1 MQFGGSM
8 SDMQPAY
15 YRLAEVEELFRIG
28 RDSLTR
34 WARAGI
40 FDLQGENRG
49 RRATGASVRAAMR
62 MLEEGADLWGMVKER
77 ELAASR
83 NSIVSRPR
91 KAKSQPVSDTPAES
105 AQLTSK
111 SHTWKTKKAA

>member
-1 MQFGGSM
+1 M
-8 SDMQPAY
+8 SDVQPAY
-15 YRLAEVEELFRIG
+15 YRLAEVEALFRLS
-28 RDSLTR
+28 RDSLVR

-62 MLEEGADLWGMVKER
+62 LLEEGADLWGMVKEQ

-83 NSIVSRPR
+83 ASIVSRPR
-91 KAKSQPVSDTPAES
+91 KAKPEPASSEDATS
-105 AQLTSK
+105 TALTSK
-111 SHTWKTKKAA
+111 PHTWKTKKAA